1 MRTRYRKILA
11 VATAALASMAM
22 LASAA
27 EAVTPAPPYQ
37 DFAGCPN
44 FAESEFVSFCN
55 KYEFTGGHFQL
66 GKKTIPVTNPI
77 ILRGASRRT
86 TGEFLSNS
94 EGGIVPVRQT
104 VPGGLVGLT
113 GFKWLDEAVESVS
126 ALKVYATVELAGH
139 PGQLSTFPLVL
150 PIKIHLENPFLGS
163 GCYIGSSTEPITLNL
178 ITGTTE
184 PPAPNKPIT
193 GTEPSEFEEEE
204 TRQVLTQTG
213 GTFVDNSFAAPAAK
227 GCVLNVGSLPINID
241 SVVNKAAGLPSPA
254 GTNETI
260 LNYNH
265 SIARQSVV
273 YP

>member
-1 MRTRYRKILA
+1 
-11 VATAALASMAM
+11 MAM

-27 EAVTPAPPYQ
+27 EATPPPAPYQ

-44 FAESEFVSFCN
+44 FAENEFVSFCN
-55 KYEFTGGHFQL
+55 KYEFTGGHLQL
-66 GKKTIPVTNPI
+66 GKKTVPVTNPI
-77 ILRGASRRT
+77 ILRGASRRS

-104 VPGGLVGLT
+104 VPGGLIGLT
-113 GFKWLDEAVESVS
+113 GWKWLDEAVESTS

-150 PIKIHLENPFLGS
+150 PIKIHLENPLLGS
-163 GCYIGSSTEPITLNL
+163 GCYVGSSSEPITLNL

-184 PPAPNKPIT
+184 PPAPNGPIS
-193 GTEPSEFEEEE
+193 GQEPTEFEEEE

-213 GTFVDNSFAAPAAK
+213 IFVDNSFAAPAAS
-227 GCVLNVGSLPINID
+227 GCVLKVGSLPINID

-260 LNYNH
+260 LDYTH
-265 SIARQSVV
+265 SIARQAVV
-273 YP
+273 YHP